1 MTNKKIARK
10 SKRSITIN
18 YPNYFEDG
26 GKLGKIIGAIGDN
39 LEGLDTLLGGGLQ
52 SGAGSAISNLGSTVG
67 SAISTINPL
76 IGGIVS
82 IGSQLIGGATNAL
95 FGSKLNEDNIASIEA
110 SNNKLNNLNIDS
122 SNNQSI
128 LDQWSTQD
136 FGQNFSKSDIGRDG
150 LFSNKASDR
159 YNELQREQTIARNRA
174 MTAFENAADIS
185 DMNSDLNIFAN
196 YSAYGGPL
204 YIYSRGGKIHIK
216 PSKRGTF
223 TEAAKRR
230 GMGVQEFANKVL
242 ANKDNYSTSMVK
254 KANFARNA
262 SKWKHAYGGSIIH
275 GGDFS
280 NGVTFIDNGGTHEE
294 NPMEGVLMGIAP
306 DGTPNLVEEGEVKYN
321 NYVFSNRLFAD
332 KKLLE
337 QFKLPTS
344 YANHSYAYIAE
355 KLSKESSERP
365 NDPISKGGLE
375 DSMTKLTM
383 MQEIQRNDNNNMKTK
398 KSNKFDSGGNINT
411 LQPILT
417 GNIRDYLA
425 LSNMLLTKKSKV
437 PETEEKYNA
446 LTALRYA
453 PAIGSGINVITDMFG
468 ITNEPDYSNAELIG
482 DVANT
487 LTKVDYTPIGNYL
500 TYRPLDRNYYTN
512 KLGAQ
517 AGATRRAIVN
527 QSGGNRAV
535 AMAGLLSADN
545 NAQARMGD
553 LARQAEEYNQ
563 AQRERVAAFNR
574 GTNQLNTELALRTDL
589 ANQANDRLR
598 LQAKSMEAQLRENA
612 DIMSSSSRSAN
623 LTNFLDNM
631 GNIGREEVIWDMIK
645 SDPSLLYDLRR
656 DGNVNYKTNKSSTSN
671 RSSKSKGGYLT
682 IRKR

>member
-26 GKLGKIIGAIGDN
+26 GKLDKIIGALGN
-39 LEGLDTLLGGGLQ
+39 NSSGLGTLISGGLQ
-52 SGAGSAISNLGSTVG
+52 SDAGSTISNLGSTVG
-67 SAISTINPL
+67 GAISTVNPL

-82 IGSQLIGGATNAL
+82 IGSQLVGGATNAL
-95 FGSKLNEDNIASIEA
+95 FGSNLNEDNIASIEA
-110 SNNKLNNLNIDS
+110 SNNALSNLSVDS

-136 FGQNFSKSDIGRDG
+136 FGQNFSKSDIGSDG
-150 LFSNKASDR
+150 LFGNKANNK
-159 YNELQREQTIARNRA
+159 YNELQREQTMARNRA
-174 MTAFENAADIS
+174 MTAFENAADTS
-185 DMNSDLNIFAN
+185 DMNSDLNVFAN

-204 YIYSRGGKIHIK
+204 YVYSRGGKIHIK

-223 TEAAKRR
+223 TAAAKRR
-230 GMGVQEFANKVL
+230 GMGVQEFASKVL
-242 ANKDNYSTSMVK
+242 ANKDNYSSSMVK

-262 SKWKHAYGGSIIH
+262 SKWKHAYGGPIIH

-365 NDPISKGGLE
+365 NDPISKRGLK
-375 DSMTKLTM
+375 DSMAKLTM
-383 MQEIQRNDNNNMKTK
+383 MQETQKASDMKTK
-398 KSNKFDSGGNINT
+398 RGNKFSSGGTINT

-417 GNIRDYLA
+417 GDVKDYL
-425 LSNMLLTKKSKV
+425 LTNESQE
-437 PETEEKYNA
+437 PEPREKYNA

-453 PAIGSGINVITDMFG
+453 PAVGSGINVITDMFG
-468 ITNEPDYSNAELIG
+468 ITNKPDYSNAELIG
-482 DVANT
+482 DVADT
-487 LTKVDYTPIGNYL
+487 LTDIDYTPIGNYL
-500 TYRPLDRNYYTN
+500 TYRPLDRNYYIN

-517 AGATRRAIVN
+517 AGATRRSIVN

-535 AMAGLLSADN
+535 AMAGLLAADN

-563 AQRERVAAFNR
+563 GQRERVAAFNR
-574 GTNQLNTELALRTDL
+574 GTNQLNAELALKADL
-589 ANQANDRLR
+589 ANQANDKLR

-612 DIMSSSSRSAN
+612 DTMSSSSRSAN

-656 DGNVNYKTNKSSTSN
+656 DGNVNYKSNKSSTST